1 MDAGYAAGDYTATFA
16 GTSSATPL
24 VAGVCGLVLAVNPA
38 LSAAEVKQIVQ
49 ETARKIGDPADYGAN
64 GHSQAFGYG
73 CIDAAAAVRVA
84 AERAVAAQAQGGP
97 NGGVN
102 GGVNGAHAAVVLGA
116 ANPKGAAAK
125 KRKAV

>member
-1 MDAGYAAGDYTATFA
+1 MDAGYAAGDYTATFG

-102 GGVNGAHAAVVLGA
+102 GAHAAVVLGA